1 MRRNSA
7 RRGRG
12 STASLGKQMAAYDAL
27 PAAIREAL
35 ANAAY
40 PYASYPIWPRFR
52 RGDGSAK
59 FWVNLISHWD
69 AVQIASEVRRRR

>member
-1 MRRNSA
+1 MKRNST

-27 PAAIREAL
+27 PASICEAL

-40 PYASYPIWPRFR
+40 PYAPYPIWLRFK
-52 RGDGSAK
+52 RGNGSAR
-59 FWVNLISHWD
+59 FWVTLISHWD
-69 AVQIASEVRRRR
+69 AVQIASETRMRR